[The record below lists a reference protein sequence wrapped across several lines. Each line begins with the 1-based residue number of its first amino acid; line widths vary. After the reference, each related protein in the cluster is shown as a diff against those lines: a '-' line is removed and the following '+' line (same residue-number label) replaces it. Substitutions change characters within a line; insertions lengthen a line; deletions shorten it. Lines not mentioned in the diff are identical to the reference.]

1 MTPQTKPK
9 TAASLSALREVRDL
23 IENDCLDCAALR
35 AARLARGMTPVM
47 RSDRRESCRALLWAM
62 MPHLDVDEQTGE
74 IVLACSAKRWAED
87 ADLGMRTAYNV
98 VEELDQIGWIR
109 AEVTYDRQRQ
119 RFNPMRVVVT
129 AELWRQLRVGR
140 ALLKRLLRANRY
152 RRGQDPHIPR
162 LVTEADVAAYRR
174 RRSEPARVKLDHR
187 PSVKKARAC
196 HTVPGPATAP
206 QPNRRDQE
214 IAADAQVRER
224 MRLQLLQAD
233 PTFAALPRLE
243 QFARASQMLSEK
255 ELQE

>member
-9 TAASLSALREVRDL
+9 TAASLSALREVQDL

-47 RSDRRESCRALLWAM
+47 RRDRRESCRALLWAM

-74 IVLACSAKRWAED
+74 IVLACSATRWAKD
-87 ADLGMRTAYNV
+87 ADLGIRTAYRV

-152 RRGQDPHIPR
+152 RRSQDPHIPR

-187 PSVKKARAC
+187 PSVKKALAR
-196 HTVPGPATAP
+196 HTEPGPATTP

-214 IAADAQVRER
+214 IAAHADALKQLRQQLSQVD
-224 MRLQLLQAD
+224 A
-233 PTFAALPRLE
+233 TFDALPVPA
-243 QFARASQMLSEK
+243 QFARARQLLSEK
-255 ELQE
+255 GGH